1 MIELTHL
8 KEGELI
14 KKFPSEV
21 QQSIKKV
28 LKILD
33 YEYGEDRDK
42 YKDDG
47 GYVVVVENVD
57 DFNKLKD
64 RVHIDCDE
72 IIAEY
77 VDKIVCSTGVV
88 YTNSLI
94 ICNSDYAVSIIIPL
108 ELTPDNLRKYIID

>member
-8 KEGELI
+8 REGEI
-14 KKFPSEV
+14 VKKLPSEV
-21 QQSIKKV
+21 QQSIKEV

-47 GYVVVVENVD
+47 GYVVVIEKYD
-57 DFNKLKD
+57 DFKKLKQ
-64 RVHIDCDE
+64 RVQIDCDE
-72 IIAEY
+72 VIAEY
-77 VDKIVCSTGVV
+77 VDKIVCNTGEV

-94 ICNSDYAVSIIIPL
+94 ICNNDYAISIIIPL
-108 ELTPDNLRKYIID
+108 ELTPQNLKKYIID